1 MKMMMGSTWKAKMTP
16 TFSWGV
22 PKARCTAS
30 LSASFP
36 KTKALPTLAY
46 PNSAATALLMA
57 RSTWLNGVLS
67 TSNAKANCKPSPQAT
82 VRNRMDRLWLEHS
95 QANARMTTRPR
106 NPV

>member
-1 MKMMMGSTWKAKMTP
+1 MTP
-16 TFSWGV
+16 IE
-22 PKARCTAS
+22 S

-46 PNSAATALLMA
+46 PNRAATPALMA

-67 TSNAKANCKPSPQAT
+67 TSSAKANCKPRPQAT
-82 VRNRMDRLWLEHS
+82 VRNRIDRLWLEHS

-106 NPV
+106 KPV